1 MHVVDAL
8 LHLVIQTV
16 DMQLLAQPGFD
27 DPAVVGNLSGIGF
40 GGAGLPQQSRQALDG
55 GWFRSGDIGM
65 LDAEGFLTIVDRIKD
80 VINRAGE
87 KIAAAEVESCL
98 LQHPDLAE
106 AAVIAL
112 PDADTGEAVVA
123 IVVAR
128 DGCAPTVSALQA
140 FAAARLA
147 SYKRPQRIHIRSSS
161 LPRNPVG
168 KLLKQ
173 QLRGEYERDGSG

>member
-40 GGAGLPQQSRQALDG
+40 GGAGLPQ
-55 GWFRSGDIGM
+55 
-65 LDAEGFLTIVDRIKD
+65 
-80 VINRAGE
+80 RA
-87 KIAAAEVESCL
+87 IDEV
-98 LQHPDLAE
+98 LQR
-106 AAVIAL
+106 
-112 PDADTGEAVVA
+112 T
-123 IVVAR
+123 
-128 DGCAPTVSALQA
+128 Q
-140 FAAARLA
+140 
-147 SYKRPQRIHIRSSS
+147 IRSSS

-173 QLRGEYERDGSG
+173 QLRGEYERDGRGIG